1 MFDLSVFPLQNEQ
14 ARAVAA
20 RGGLLRNQLR
30 RQIEMEIS
38 GSHRSDRNGAG
49 RGLTIHSWQ
58 KL

>member
-1 MFDLSVFPLQNEQ
+1 
-14 ARAVAA
+14 
-20 RGGLLRNQLR
+20 
-30 RQIEMEIS
+30 MEIS

>member
-1 MFDLSVFPLQNEQ
+1 LQNEQ